1 MGWVHHHHHLL
12 LLLLR
17 VHLRLFFVVVA
28 VVVVV
33 VVVDASIGLLLV
45 LLHGWHSQQ
54 FISIGNLFL
63 FPLEMAATVMV
74 RRRGNRLHW
83 IG

>member
-1 MGWVHHHHHLL
+1 MGWVHHHHH

-33 VVVDASIGLLLV
+33 VDASIGLLLV
-45 LLHGWHSQQ
+45 LLHGWHRQQ